1 MLNRNPNILM
11 KKSVTLIIAFVF
23 VASSYGQ
30 AIYESFR
37 SIKLDQSR
45 ELKIQLPRN
54 YKKNEDKIYPL
65 IIVLDGDYLFEP
77 VAGNVDYFS
86 YWEDM
91 PESIVV
97 GVNQKK
103 TREDDCRYD
112 SAQFLPELKG
122 AEFFEFIGQELVPY
136 INQNYRTAQLKIIV
150 GHDYTANFIN
160 YFLFKDNPIFQGY
173 ICISPELAPP
183 MGERIK
189 STLSTADDIWYY
201 LATATNDA
209 DNIKNSVVA
218 LDEQLSAMENPEISY
233 AFDNFDESSHYT
245 LVGRAIPKALEGIF
259 EMYRPISKKTYKEVI
274 LTLETSPYDYLVD
287 IYRTTEK
294 LYGIK
299 RKIRINDF
307 IAVSTAI
314 EKNENWSEL
323 EPLGKLA
330 IKEHSDLM
338 LGHYYLGMF
347 YEQTGEPKKAMRA
360 YESGFQLSEVAFL
373 TKDYML
379 DKVNKIKEDFGW

>member
-1 MLNRNPNILM
+1 M
-11 KKSVTLIIAFVF
+11 KKSLPFIIAFISVYSAF
-23 VASSYGQ
+23 SQ

-54 YKKNEDKIYPL
+54 YKQNTDKTYPL
-65 IIVLDGDYLFEP
+65 ILVLDGDYLFEP
-77 VAGNVDYFS
+77 MAGNVDYFS

-97 GVNQKK
+97 GLNQNK
-103 TREDDCRYD
+103 TRVDDCRYD
-112 SAQFLPELKG
+112 TANYLPTLKG
-122 AEFFEFIGQELVPY
+122 AEFYEFIGQELLPY
-136 INQNYRTAQLKIIV
+136 LNKTYRTAQLKIIV

-160 YFLFKDNPIFQGY
+160 YFLFKDNPIFHGY

-183 MGERIK
+183 MGDRIADK
-189 STLSTADDIWYY
+189 LSSSSDIWFY

-209 DNIKNSVVA
+209 DNIQKDLKA
-218 LDEQLSAMENPEISY
+218 LDETLSAIDNPETHY
-233 AFDNFDESSHYT
+233 FFDNFEESSHYT
-245 LVGRAIPKALEGIF
+245 LVGKAIPKALEDLF
-259 EMYRPISKKTYKEVI
+259 SMYRPITKKTYKEVI
-274 LTLETSPYDYLVD
+274 LNLETSPYDYLVD
-287 IYRTTEK
+287 IYKSIEE

-299 RKIRINDF
+299 RQIRVNDF

-314 EKNENWSEL
+314 EKKENWSEL

-330 IKEHSDLM
+330 IKEHPDSM
-338 LGHYYLGMF
+338 LGYYYLGMF

-360 YESGFQLSEVAFL
+360 YENGFQLNEIAFL

-379 DKVNKIKEDFGW
+379 DKVSKIKEDFGW

>member
-1 MLNRNPNILM
+1 M
-11 KKSVTLIIAFVF
+11 KKNIVF
-23 VASSYGQ
+23 VIACLFVITTYSQ

-54 YKKNEDKIYPL
+54 YKKNVDKTYPL
-65 IIVLDGDYLFEP
+65 ILVLDGDYLFEP

-97 GVNQKK
+97 GINQRK
-103 TREDDCRYD
+103 TRENDVQYD
-112 SAQFLPELKG
+112 EAEFLPTLKG
-122 AEFFEFIGQELVPY
+122 AEFFEFIGQELLPY
-136 INQNYRTAQLKIIV
+136 LNETYRTAQLKIIV

-173 ICISPELAPP
+173 ICLSPELAPP
-183 MGERIK
+183 MADRISSK
-189 STLSTADDIWYY
+189 LASSTDIWYY

-209 DNIKNSVVA
+209 ESIKTEVRN
-218 LDEQLSAMENPEISY
+218 LDEKMQAVENPDMHY
-233 AFDNFDESSHYT
+233 FFDDFDESSHYT
-245 LVGRAIPKALEGIF
+245 LVGRGIPKALEALF
-259 EMYRPISKKTYKEVI
+259 QMYRPISKKTYKEV
-274 LTLETSPYDYLVD
+274 LLPLETSTYDYLVD
-287 IYRTTEK
+287 MYRTTEK

-299 RKIRINDF
+299 RKIRVNDF
-307 IAVSTAI
+307 VAVSTAMI
-314 EKNENWSEL
+314 KNKKWEEL

-330 IKEHSDLM
+330 IKEYPETM
-338 LGHYYLGMF
+338 LGHYFLAMF
-347 YEQTGEPKKAMRA
+347 YEQTGEPKKAMRS
-360 YESGFQLSEVAFL
+360 YENGFQLEEVAFL

-379 DKVNKIKEDFGW
+379 DKVNKIKDDFGW

>member
-1 MLNRNPNILM
+1 M
-11 KKSVTLIIAFVF
+11 KKSVTLIIACFFVF
-23 VASSYGQ
+23 FGNSQ

-37 SIKLDQSR
+37 SIKLDQNR

-54 YKKNEDKIYPL
+54 YKKNVDKTYPL

-97 GVNQKK
+97 GVNQRK

-112 SAQFLPELKG
+112 KAEYLPTLKG
-122 AEFFEFIGQELVPY
+122 SEFFEFIGQELLPY
-136 INQNYRTAQLKIIV
+136 LNKTYRTAQLKIVV

-173 ICISPELAPP
+173 ICLSPELAPP
-183 MGERIK
+183 MAERIVSK
-189 STLSTADDIWYY
+189 LTTSPEMWYY

-209 DNIKNSVVA
+209 ENIKKEVIA
-218 LDEQLSAMENPEISY
+218 LDEKLKTIENPELDY

-259 EMYRPISKKTYKEVI
+259 EMYRPISKKKYKEVL

-287 IYRTTEK
+287 MYKTTEQ

-330 IKEHSDLM
+330 IKQHSDLM
-338 LGHYYLGMF
+338 LGYYYLGMF

>member
-1 MLNRNPNILM
+1 M
-11 KKSVTLIIAFVF
+11 KKIGIVIIAFIFSTTGYAQV
-23 VASSYGQ
+23 
-30 AIYESFR
+30 IYESFR
-37 SIKLDQSR
+37 SIKLDQNR

-54 YKKNEDKIYPL
+54 YKKNVKKTYPL
-65 IIVLDGDYLFEP
+65 ILVLDGDYLFEP
-77 VAGNVDYFS
+77 VVGNVDYFS

-97 GVNQKK
+97 GINQRK

-112 SAQFLPELKG
+112 VAEYLPSQKG

-136 INQNYRTAQLKIIV
+136 INKTYRTAQLKIIV
-150 GHDYTANFIN
+150 GHDYTANYIN

-173 ICISPELAPP
+173 ICLSPEFGPP
-183 MGERIK
+183 MGDRIANVLET
-189 STLSTADDIWYY
+189 SADIWYY

-209 DNIKNSVVA
+209 DNIKKNLVA
-218 LDEQLSAMENPEISY
+218 LDEKMQAIENPETHY
-233 AFDNFDESSHYT
+233 FFDNFEESSHYT
-245 LVGRAIPKALEGIF
+245 LVGRGIPKALEAIF
-259 EMYRPISKKTYKEVI
+259 EMYRPISKKTYKEVL
-274 LTLETSPYDYLVD
+274 LTLEDSSPYDYLVD
-287 IYRTTEK
+287 MYRTTEQ

-299 RKIRINDF
+299 RQIRVNDF

-330 IKEHSDLM
+330 IKEHPDTM

-347 YEQTGEPKKAMRA
+347 YEQTGEPKKAMRS

>member
-1 MLNRNPNILM
+1 M
-11 KKSVTLIIAFVF
+11 KKSILLMIAIICTCSVQ
-23 VASSYGQ
+23 SQ

-45 ELKIQLPRN
+45 QLKIQLPRN
-54 YKKNEDKIYPL
+54 YEKNVDKTYPL
-65 IIVLDGDYLFEP
+65 IIVLDADYLFEP

-97 GVNQKK
+97 GINQSK
-103 TREDDCRYD
+103 TRVDDCRYD
-112 SAQFLPELKG
+112 TADFLPAGKGAQFY
-122 AEFFEFIGQELVPY
+122 EFIGAELMPY
-136 INQNYRTAQLKIIV
+136 LNKNYRTAQLKIIV
-150 GHDYTANFIN
+150 GHDYSANFLN
-160 YFLFKDNPIFQGY
+160 YFLFKDNPIFYGY
-173 ICISPELAPP
+173 ICISPEFAPP
-183 MGERIK
+183 MGERIESK
-189 STLSTADDIWYY
+189 LANSSDIWYY

-209 DNIKNSVVA
+209 ENIKKEVLAVN
-218 LDEQLSAMENPEISY
+218 EKLSAIENPEMNY
-233 AFDNFDESSHYT
+233 FFDNFEESSHYT
-245 LVGRAIPKALEGIF
+245 LVGKAIPKALEDIF
-259 EMYRPISKKTYKEVI
+259 KMYRPITKKTYKEVI
-274 LTLETSPYDYLVD
+274 LNLETSPYDYLVD
-287 IYRTTEK
+287 IYQTIRE

-299 RKIRINDF
+299 RQIRINDF

-314 EKNENWSEL
+314 EKKENWSEM

-330 IKEHSDLM
+330 VKEHPDTM

-360 YESGFQLSEVAFL
+360 YENGFQLDEVAFL

-379 DKVNKIKEDFGW
+379 EKVTKIKEDFGW

>member
-1 MLNRNPNILM
+1 M
-11 KKSVTLIIAFVF
+11 KKSVTLLIACIFV
-23 VASSYGQ
+23 VSGYSQ

-54 YKKNEDKIYPL
+54 YKKNVDKTYPL

-97 GVNQKK
+97 GINQRK
-103 TREDDCRYD
+103 TREGDCEYD
-112 SAQFLPELKG
+112 KAEYLPTLKG

-136 INQNYRTAQLKIIV
+136 LNQTYRTAQLQIIV

-160 YFLFKDNPIFQGY
+160 YFLFKDNPIFHGY
-173 ICISPELAPP
+173 ICLSPELAPQ
-183 MGERIK
+183 MAERITTRLA
-189 STLSTADDIWYY
+189 SSSDIWYY

-209 DNIKNSVVA
+209 ESIKKEVRG
-218 LDEQLSAMENPEISY
+218 LDEKMKAVDNPDVHFF
-233 AFDNFDESSHYT
+233 FDDFDESSHYT
-245 LVGRAIPKALEGIF
+245 LVGRGIPRALETMF
-259 EMYRPISKKTYKEVI
+259 EMYRPITKKTYKEV
-274 LTLETSPYDYLVD
+274 LLPLETSTYDYLVD
-287 IYRTTEK
+287 MYKTTEQ

-299 RKIRINDF
+299 RQVRINDF

-314 EKNENWSEL
+314 EKNQKWEEL

-330 IKEHSDLM
+330 NKEHSEKM
-338 LGHYYLGMF
+338 LGYYYLGMF

-360 YESGFQLSEVAFL
+360 YENGFQLEEVAFL

>member
-1 MLNRNPNILM
+1 M
-11 KKSVTLIIAFVF
+11 KKSIILIIACLFAV
-23 VASSYGQ
+23 SSYSQ
-30 AIYESFR
+30 VIYESFR

-54 YKKNEDKIYPL
+54 YKKNVDKIYPL

-97 GVNQKK
+97 GVNQRK
-103 TREDDCRYD
+103 TRVDDCRYD
-112 SAQFLPELKG
+112 VAEFLPTLKG
-122 AEFFEFIGQELVPY
+122 AEFFEFIGQELVPHL
-136 INQNYRTAQLKIIV
+136 NKTYRTAQLKIIV

-173 ICISPELAPP
+173 ICISPELGEP
-183 MGERIK
+183 MGERINSK
-189 STLSTADDIWYY
+189 LTTSADIWYY

-209 DNIKNSVVA
+209 DNIKKSVIA
-218 LDEQLSAMENPEISY
+218 LDEKLAAIENSEMSY
-233 AFDNFDESSHYT
+233 LFDNFEESSHYT
-245 LVGRAIPKALEGIF
+245 LVGKAIPKALEGIF
-259 EMYRPISKKTYKEVI
+259 EMYRPISKKTYKEV
-274 LTLETSPYDYLVD
+274 LLPMETSPYDYLVD
-287 IYRTTEK
+287 IYKTTEQ

-299 RKIRINDF
+299 RQIRINDF

-314 EKNENWSEL
+314 EKNQNWSEL

-330 IKEHSDLM
+330 IKEHPELM
-338 LGHYYLGMF
+338 LGHYYLGMH
-347 YEQTGEPKKAMRA
+347 YEQIGEPKKAMRA

>member
-1 MLNRNPNILM
+1 M
-11 KKSVTLIIAFVF
+11 KKSLTLIIACLFTF
-23 VASSYGQ
+23 SGYTQ

-37 SIKLDQSR
+37 SIKLDQNR

-54 YKKNEDKIYPL
+54 YKKNVDKTYPL

-97 GVNQKK
+97 GVNQRK
-103 TREDDCRYD
+103 TKVDDCRYD
-112 SAQFLPELKG
+112 EGQYLPTLKG
-122 AEFFEFIGQELVPY
+122 AAFFEFIGQELLPY
-136 INQNYRTAQLKIIV
+136 LNQTYRTAQLKIIV
-150 GHDYTANFIN
+150 GHDYTGNFMN

-173 ICISPELAPP
+173 ICLSPELAPP
-183 MGERIK
+183 MAERISQK
-189 STLSTADDIWYY
+189 LGSSSDIWYY

-209 DNIKNSVVA
+209 EGIKNSVRD
-218 LDEQLSAMENPEISY
+218 LDEKIKGIDNPDTHY
-233 AFDNFDESSHYT
+233 FFDDFDESSHYT
-245 LVGRAIPKALEGIF
+245 LVGRGIPKALEAIF

-274 LTLETSPYDYLVD
+274 LPLETSAYDYLVD
-287 IYRTTEK
+287 MYKTTEQ

-299 RKIRINDF
+299 RQIRVNDF
-307 IAVSTAI
+307 IAISTAI
-314 EKNENWSEL
+314 EKNKKWEDL
-323 EPLGKLA
+323 ESLGKLA
-330 IKEHSDLM
+330 IKEHPDTM
-338 LGHYYLGMF
+338 LGHYYLAMF
-347 YEQTGEPKKAMRA
+347 YEQTGEPKKAMRS
-360 YESGFQLSEVAFL
+360 YENGFQLSEIAFL

>member
-1 MLNRNPNILM
+1 M
-11 KKSVTLIIAFVF
+11 KKSVTLIIACLFTF
-23 VASSYGQ
+23 SGYSQ

-37 SIKLDQSR
+37 SIKLDQNR

-97 GVNQKK
+97 GLNQRK
-103 TREDDCRYD
+103 TRQEDCQYD
-112 SAQFLPELKG
+112 TAEFLPELKG
-122 AEFFEFIGQELVPY
+122 AEFFEFIGQELIPY
-136 INQNYRTAQLKIIV
+136 LDQTYRTAQLKIIV

-173 ICISPELAPP
+173 ISLSPELAPP
-183 MGERIK
+183 MGERIESK
-189 STLSTADDIWYY
+189 LAGSSDIWYY

-209 DNIKNSVVA
+209 DNIKNDLIA
-218 LDEQLSAMENPEISY
+218 LDEKLSAIENPEMNY
-233 AFDNFDESSHYT
+233 FFDNFEESSHYT
-245 LVGRAIPKALEGIF
+245 LVGKAIPHALENIF

-274 LTLETSPYDYLVD
+274 LPLETSPYEYLVD

-314 EKNENWSEL
+314 EKNENWAEL

-338 LGHYYLGMF
+338 LGYYYLGMF

-360 YESGFQLSEVAFL
+360 YESGFQLAEVAFL

>member
-1 MLNRNPNILM
+1 M
-11 KKSVTLIIAFVF
+11 KKSITLIIAFIF
-23 VASSYGQ
+23 ITSGYSQ

-45 ELKIQLPRN
+45 QLKIQLPRN
-54 YKKNEDKIYPL
+54 YKKNVDKTYPL
-65 IIVLDGDYLFEP
+65 ILVLDGDYLFEP

-97 GVNQKK
+97 GVNQTK

-112 SAQFLPELKG
+112 VAEFLPSQKG

-136 INQNYRTAQLKIIV
+136 LNQTYRTAQLKIIV
-150 GHDYTANFIN
+150 GHDYTANYIN

-173 ICISPELAPP
+173 ICLSPELAPP
-183 MGERIK
+183 MAERI
-189 STLSTADDIWYY
+189 SNVLSTSSDIWYY

-209 DNIKNSVVA
+209 EGIKKSVREFDEKMKEVDNA
-218 LDEQLSAMENPEISY
+218 ETHY
-233 AFDNFDESSHYT
+233 FFDDFDESSHYT
-245 LVGRAIPKALEGIF
+245 LVGRGIPKALEAIF
-259 EMYRPISKKTYKEVI
+259 EMYRPISKKTYKDV
-274 LTLETSPYDYLVD
+274 LLPLETSTYDHLVD
-287 IYRTTEK
+287 MYKTTEQ

-299 RKIRINDF
+299 RQIRVNDF

-314 EKNENWSEL
+314 GKKEKWEEL

-330 IKEHSDLM
+330 IKEHPDVM
-338 LGHYYLGMF
+338 LGYYYLGMF

-360 YESGFQLSEVAFL
+360 YENGFQLAEVAFL

>member
-1 MLNRNPNILM
+1 MLNLNPNYIM
-11 KKSVTLIIAFVF
+11 KKSATLIIACLFAF
-23 VASSYGQ
+23 SGYTQ

-97 GVNQKK
+97 GVNQRK
-103 TREDDCRYD
+103 TRQTDCQYD
-112 SAQFLPELKG
+112 TAEFLPELKG

-136 INQNYRTAQLKIIV
+136 LNQTYRTAQLKIIV

-173 ICISPELAPP
+173 ISLSPELAPK
-183 MGERIK
+183 MGERIESK
-189 STLSTADDIWYY
+189 LATSSDIWYY

-209 DNIKNSVVA
+209 DNIKNDLVA
-218 LDEQLSAMENPEISY
+218 LNEKLSAIENTEMNY
-233 AFDNFDESSHYT
+233 FFNNFEESSHYT
-245 LVGRAIPKALEGIF
+245 LVGKAIPQALENIF

-274 LTLETSPYDYLVD
+274 LSLETSPYEYLVD

-314 EKNENWSEL
+314 EKNENWTEL

-338 LGHYYLGMF
+338 LGYYYLGMF

-360 YESGFQLSEVAFL
+360 YESGFQLAEVAFL

>member
-1 MLNRNPNILM
+1 M
-11 KKSVTLIIAFVF
+11 KKSITLLIACIFV
-23 VASSYGQ
+23 VSSYSQ
-30 AIYESFR
+30 VIYESFR

-54 YKKNEDKIYPL
+54 YKKNEKKTYPL

-97 GVNQKK
+97 GINQRK
-103 TREDDCRYD
+103 TREGDGEYD
-112 SAQFLPELKG
+112 SAEFLPTLKG

-136 INQNYRTAQLKIIV
+136 LNQTYRTAQLKIIV

-173 ICISPELAPP
+173 ICLSPELAPP
-183 MGERIK
+183 MADRITSK
-189 STLSTADDIWYY
+189 LASSSDIWYY

-209 DNIKNSVVA
+209 EGIKKQVRELNEKMQAVDNPNIH
-218 LDEQLSAMENPEISY
+218 Y
-233 AFDNFDESSHYT
+233 FFDDFDESSHYT
-245 LVGRAIPKALEGIF
+245 LVGRGIPKALEAMF
-259 EMYRPISKKTYKEVI
+259 EMYRPISKKTYKEV
-274 LTLETSPYDYLVD
+274 LLPLETSTYDYLVD
-287 IYRTTEK
+287 MYRTTEK
-294 LYGIK
+294 LYGIN
-299 RKIRINDF
+299 RQIRVNDF

-314 EKNENWSEL
+314 EKNERWEEL

-330 IKEHSDLM
+330 IKEYPDTM
-338 LGHYYLGMF
+338 LGHYYLAMF
-347 YEQTGEPKKAMRA
+347 YEQTGEPKKAMRS
-360 YESGFQLSEVAFL
+360 YENGFQLAEVAFL

>member
-1 MLNRNPNILM
+1 
-11 KKSVTLIIAFVF
+11 
-23 VASSYGQ
+23 
-30 AIYESFR
+30 
-37 SIKLDQSR
+37 
-45 ELKIQLPRN
+45 
-54 YKKNEDKIYPL
+54 
-65 IIVLDGDYLFEP
+65 
-77 VAGNVDYFS
+77 
-86 YWEDM
+86 M

-97 GVNQKK
+97 GLNQRK

-112 SAQFLPELKG
+112 KAEYLPTLKG
-122 AEFFEFIGQELVPY
+122 SEFFEFIGQELLPY
-136 INQNYRTAQLKIIV
+136 LNKTYRTAQLKIIV

-173 ICISPELAPP
+173 ICLSPELAPP
-183 MGERIK
+183 MAERISSK
-189 STLSTADDIWYY
+189 LSTSTEMWYY

-209 DNIKNSVVA
+209 ENIKKEVIA
-218 LDEQLSAMENPEISY
+218 LDEKLQTIENSELDY

-259 EMYRPISKKTYKEVI
+259 EMYRPISKKKYKEVL

-287 IYRTTEK
+287 MYKTTEQ

-330 IKEHSDLM
+330 IKQHADLM
-338 LGHYYLGMF
+338 LGYYYLGMY

-373 TKDYML
+373 TKD
-379 DKVNKIKEDFGW
+379 